1 MLGIKQSLREG
12 TYPFSI
18 GDDSRRGP
26 YGLLRES
33 VKFQD
38 GHINQAL
45 SPMTG
50 LCFFFSL
57 MNSGLVTIT
66 APAKTVLIIQ
76 PTRF

>member
-50 LCFFFSL
+50 LCFFFS
-57 MNSGLVTIT
+57 NEQWSSYNHCTSENRFNN
-66 APAKTVLIIQ
+66 PAN
-76 PTRF
+76 